1 MPSARCQIELKVPA
15 DKAWAYAAD
24 PSRLPRWWPAVERVD
39 RTNDESYT
47 RWVMSPRGRA
57 VPMAFRLA
65 ELEAGHK
72 VIWQQDLAGTA
83 FARSVRSSQETIEVV
98 PSAGGSTVDISIKR
112 RLKGTARLGSILVHR
127 GQRRELSAAA
137 ENLKANLDG

>member
-1 MPSARCQIELKVPA
+1 MPSARCQIELNVPA
-15 DKAWAYAAD
+15 EKAWAYAAD

-39 RTNDESYT
+39 RTDEESYT

-72 VIWQQDLAGTA
+72 VCWQQDLVGTA
-83 FARSVRSSQETIEVV
+83 FARSVKSSQETIKVV
-98 PSAGGSTVDISIKR
+98 ASASGSTVDLSIRR

-127 GQRRELSAAA
+127 GQRRELNAAA